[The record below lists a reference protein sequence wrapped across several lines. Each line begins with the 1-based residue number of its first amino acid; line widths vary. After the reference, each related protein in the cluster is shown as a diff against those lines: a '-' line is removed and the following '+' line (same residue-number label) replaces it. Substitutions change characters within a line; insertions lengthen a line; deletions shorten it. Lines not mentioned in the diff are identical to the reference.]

1 MNRKHPRAYLLY
13 YMCTMAA
20 LVSPALW
27 TGQGEASAQ
36 SLTQNSIATIAKSDP
51 LIITG
56 AIATIAKSDPL
67 IITGAIGTQ
76 NTYYTSSMGGGYR
89 SPWSNSFYANL
100 DISLYGISMP
110 FAFYYSN
117 DNSSFSFPHFSFHI
131 DPTYKNWRGH
141 FGRSSMNLSSY
152 IMNMSFNGIGL
163 EYNGKLRFGAFYGEL
178 RNAIN
183 DDPTDPNARKPQYRR
198 LGWGFKLGYG
208 AGLNYLD
215 VCLLRAYDR
224 LNSVDAYWQDRINP
238 QENIAVAVRG
248 GLGLTKWLTLNG
260 NLAFTAFSSDTRAE
274 RVHSDNLDRW
284 DKIFEAR
291 YTSLMRI
298 AADVS
303 ANLNLKSINASV
315 YYKMVQPDY
324 TTLGL
329 YYTSNNF
336 QSLGI
341 NASTTLFKKIAL
353 MASFSGQEDNI
364 TRNQL
369 YTTRGFVYN
378 ASASTQLTQNL
389 QLSAGY
395 NGYRQ
400 VQSDGKAVVND
411 TTRINRRMN
420 SLYITPSYV
429 IEGENMSNVVSLTG
443 SWTENKDLNR
453 FATGQSDVKTLAL
466 GLSHTL
472 EVKPWEMSFTTAL
485 SHQQSD
491 GYQTRYTS
499 DVLSLG
505 TGRAFLKDKSLSTSA
520 TLSLCYN
527 DIRDQQKNLSIG
539 AYLTAGY
546 TLKKV
551 HAFTMS
557 AGFNK
562 YSDTNISDDRSN
574 HGTTEVTASLGYTY
588 TFSLLHLAKKKTNE
602 K

>member
-36 SLTQNSIATIAKSDP
+36 SLTQNS
-51 LIITG
+51 
-56 AIATIAKSDPL
+56 IATIAKSDPL

-303 ANLNLKSINASV
+303 ANLNLKNINASV

-329 YYTSNNF
+329 YYTSNNY

-341 NASTTLFKKIAL
+341 NVSTNLFKKVAL
-353 MASFSGQEDNI
+353 MGSFSGQEDNI

-378 ASASTQLTQNL
+378 ASASTSLMQNL
-389 QLSAGY
+389 QLSVGY

-400 VQSDGKAVVND
+400 VQSDGKAHVND
-411 TTRINRRMN
+411 TTRVNRVMH
-420 SLYITPSYV
+420 SLYVTPSYT
-429 IEGENMSNVVSLTG
+429 IDGERLSHVLSLTG
-443 SWTENKDLNR
+443 SFTQNKDLNR
-453 FATGQSDVKTLAL
+453 FATGISDVKTLAL
-466 GLSHTL
+466 GVSHSL
-472 EVKPWEMSFTTAL
+472 DVKPWEMAFTTSF

-499 DVLSLG
+499 DVLSVS
-505 TGRAFLKDKSLSTSA
+505 TGRSFLKEKNLTTSA
-520 TLSLCYN
+520 TLSVCYN
-527 DIRDQQKNLSIG
+527 NIQNQQRNLSLG
-539 AYLTAGY
+539 FDLSAGY
-546 TLKKV
+546 VLNKV
-551 HAFTMS
+551 HVFS
-557 AGFNK
+557 LGAGFNK
-562 YSDTNISDDRSN
+562 YSDTNLTADNSSM
-574 HGTTEVTASLGYTY
+574 GTTEVTMSVGYNY
-588 TFSLLHLAKKKTNE
+588 TFSLLHIKRKQ
-602 K
+602 